1 LLFRVQDYSGARRAE
16 FVEGRSGVAEPNQF
30 QDMLVDL
37 LPRLRAY
44 AIWLTRNRAAADDLI
59 QEAAY
64 RALRAKNQF
73 TLGTNFTAWMFK
85 IVLNE
90 FITSKRR
97 ARRVTVPID
106 DVPEG
111 YLLQLPDQEGAVFGG
126 QVLRAL
132 DQLRPSQRQA
142 LELICAAGLSYEEAA
157 ETVNCSVG
165 TIKSRLW
172 RARRHMEELLQGA
185 SGLGTPPKSEAP
197 DAEQAPEIEDPLSQ
211 G

>member
-1 LLFRVQDYSGARRAE
+1 
-16 FVEGRSGVAEPNQF
+16 VAEPDQF

-44 AIWLTRNRAAADDLI
+44 AIWPTRNRAAADDLL

-111 YLLQLPDQEGAVFGG
+111 YLLQLPDQEGTVFGG

-132 DQLRPSQRQA
+132 DRLRPSQRQA

-185 SGLGTPPKSEAP
+185 SGLGAPSKSADS
-197 DAEQAPEIEDPLSQ
+197 DAEQMPEIEDPLSQ